1 MNKNPTMILAAIYAF
16 KTLLRVDQNEY
27 LKAYNDV
34 RSEIEKP
41 LSISEKSE
49 AKDFL
54 DSLSMPN
61 NIGLFH
67 MVLSTTIVGINE
79 NFDINA
85 DMPDLKNHLKSHMI
99 VISNKNYNDIDLKY
113 ILRRLRNSVSHY
125 NYSYDGN
132 KFTFEDDNQSGTDF
146 FKSEFTHKELVE
158 LIDEIAY
165 FCVQNFSVK

>member
-1 MNKNPTMILAAIYAF
+1 MNKNPEMILASIYVF
-16 KTLLRVDQNEY
+16 KTLLRVDKNEY

-34 RSEIEKP
+34 RDEIESK
-41 LSISEKSE
+41 LSISDKNG
-49 AKDFL
+49 AKAFL

-67 MVLSTTIVGINE
+67 MVLSTIVVGIFE
-79 NFDINA
+79 NFDINT
-85 DMPDLKNHLKSHMI
+85 DMPDLKNHLKMHMI
-99 VISNKNYNDIDLKY
+99 INSNKRYNDIDLKY

-132 KFTFEDDNQSGTDF
+132 KFTFEDDNQYGNDF
-146 FKSEFTHKELVE
+146 FKSEFTHLELVE

-165 FCVQNFSVK
+165 FCVHNFSVK